1 MQSLLQAVGVGA
13 KNSLPAAAGINWVL
27 KDGLGRLG
35 RLSVSTRF
43 GTSFDSN
50 LKVFQCAQLSENMS
64 TSDTIRH
71 KSCCHALLTHPSF
84 LLCQIS
90 MLQSHV

>member
-43 GTSFDSN
+43 GTSFDSD
-50 LKVFQCAQLSENMS
+50 LKVSFSSLQLCSKLSVYSCLHDQSRVVLVQENWS
-64 TSDTIRH
+64 
-71 KSCCHALLTHPSF
+71 LVLG
-84 LLCQIS
+84 
-90 MLQSHV
+90 V

>member
-13 KNSLPAAAGINWVL
+13 KKSLPAAAGINWVL

-50 LKVFQCAQLSENMS
+50 LKVFQ
-64 TSDTIRH
+64 
-71 KSCCHALLTHPSF
+71 HA
-84 LLCQIS
+84 
-90 MLQSHV
+90 